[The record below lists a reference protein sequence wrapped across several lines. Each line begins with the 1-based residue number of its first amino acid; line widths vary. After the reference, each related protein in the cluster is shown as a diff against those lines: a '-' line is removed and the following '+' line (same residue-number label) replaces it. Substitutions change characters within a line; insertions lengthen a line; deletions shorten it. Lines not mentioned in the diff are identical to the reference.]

1 MNLREE
7 IFAHIK
13 KLNFAENHLWTPPKY
28 LNAFLIDLNPV
39 EKIFF
44 SNHAGIM

>member
-1 MNLREE
+1 MNLREK
-7 IFAHIK
+7 IFAHLK
-13 KLNFAENHLWTPPKY
+13 KLNFAENYLWTPPKY